1 MVVDVDDLVVHTK
14 GEFLA
19 TVFSIA
25 LCGFVNEV
33 EGILH
38 DVFVVF

>member
-1 MVVDVDDLVVHTK
+1 VVVDVDCLVVHTK

-19 TVFSIA
+19 TVFSTAI
-25 LCGFVNEV
+25 CGFVNEL